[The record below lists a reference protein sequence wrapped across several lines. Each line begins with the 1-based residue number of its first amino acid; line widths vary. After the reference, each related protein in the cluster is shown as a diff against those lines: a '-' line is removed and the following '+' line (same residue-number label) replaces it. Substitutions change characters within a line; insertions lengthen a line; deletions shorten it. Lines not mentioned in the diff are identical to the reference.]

1 MEEGAKLLP
10 LPLNFAVELRI
21 SYFSREN
28 SSKHIWIFRSLP
40 KRQGSFEPEEGIP
53 PRNKALRAGR
63 DCGQEGRL
71 LHHTPHTHKEEMI
84 SKYMTNYWKK
94 KTEAQASGSLCSHP
108 LTSCLS
114 WSNHFLNQDL
124 SFSRAGI

>member
-28 SSKHIWIFRSLP
+28 SYKHIWIFSSLP

-53 PRNKALRAGR
+53 PRNKALRGGQ

-71 LHHTPHTHKEEMI
+71 LHCTPHTHKEEMI
-84 SKYMTNYWKK
+84 SKYMTNKLL
-94 KTEAQASGSLCSHP
+94 EERNRGSGVRKPVFPSSNQ
-108 LTSCLS
+108 LS
-114 WSNHFLNQDL
+114 VLE
-124 SFSRAGI
+124 